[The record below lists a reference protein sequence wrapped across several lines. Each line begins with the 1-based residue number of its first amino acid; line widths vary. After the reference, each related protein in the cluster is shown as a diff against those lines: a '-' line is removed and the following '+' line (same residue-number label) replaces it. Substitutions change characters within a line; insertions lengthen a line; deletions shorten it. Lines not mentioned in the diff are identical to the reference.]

1 VNFEPTAI
9 VGLESCLF
17 FNNFIIKR
25 LLVSLI
31 LITGIF
37 KGLIQVAG
45 YWLSRGKCKCFAI
58 SGCIAQNTYTCGCTH
73 AIDIAIKNFKPSK
86 KSIHFGTF
94 EYVQVRQYKQEKMYG
109 DYSM

>member
-17 FNNFIIKR
+17 FNNFIINR

-45 YWLSRGKCKCFAI
+45 YWLSRAV
-58 SGCIAQNTYTCGCTH
+58 
-73 AIDIAIKNFKPSK
+73 
-86 KSIHFGTF
+86 SINVLR
-94 EYVQVRQYKQEKMYG
+94 YQAA
-109 DYSM
+109 SP